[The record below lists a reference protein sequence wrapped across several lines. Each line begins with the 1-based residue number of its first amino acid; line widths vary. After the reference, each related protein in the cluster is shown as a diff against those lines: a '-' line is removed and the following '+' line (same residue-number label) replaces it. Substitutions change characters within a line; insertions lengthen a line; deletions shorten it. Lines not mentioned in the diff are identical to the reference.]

1 MKKINVLLLCGSG
14 ASSGFM
20 AANMRRE
27 AAKMDLNLNVTARSE
42 SEIDDYIE
50 DCDCVMLGSHLKYLY
65 KSFQEEYGDRK
76 KIILMDSSYY
86 AKLDGKKA
94 IEHMLAEFQR

>member
-1 MKKINVLLLCGSG
+1 MRNINVLLLCGSG

-27 AAKMDLNLNVTARSE
+27 AAKMNMNLKVMARSE
-42 SEIDDYIE
+42 SEIDDYID
-50 DCDCVMLGSHLKYLY
+50 DCDCVMLGPHLKYLY
-65 KSFQEEYGDRK
+65 ESFYEEFGSEK
-76 KIILMDSSYY
+76 KIILMSSDYY

-94 IEHMLAEFQR
+94 IEHLLSELKE